1 MPRIKEI
8 ILALAIVVVLNLFIN
23 YGVFTFYKQPRHE
36 GFCAPE
42 LNQESYADKNAC
54 EAVGGRWF
62 ENGGDVKYYRGEVV
76 PAPAVP
82 NGSNDQKGWC
92 DPTVQCRETYEAAR
106 DVYNRN
112 VFVVL
117 VVAGLIA
124 LALGFLVF
132 SVPAVANGFLGGGL
146 VSLIVGTVRYWSD
159 MNDYLRFV
167 ILGIALAV
175 LVWLGYKKLKTKS
188 EKIKTFDGEY

>member
-23 YGVFTFYKQPRHE
+23 YGVFTFYKPPQYE
-36 GFCAPE
+36 KFCPVE
-42 LNQESYADKNAC
+42 LNQKTYADKEFC
-54 EAVGGRWF
+54 QAVGGRWF
-62 ENGGDVKYYRGEVV
+62 ENGGDVKYYRGGVV

-82 NGSNDQKGWC
+82 NGSENQKGWC
-92 DPTVQCRETYEAAR
+92 DPTVKCRETYEAAR

-112 VFVVL
+112 VFIVL
-117 VVAGLIA
+117 VAAGLAA

-132 SVPAVANGFLGGGL
+132 NVPAVSNGFLGGGL
-146 VSLIVGTVRYWSD
+146 VSLIIGTVRYWSD
-159 MNDYLRFV
+159 MDDYLRFV

-175 LVWLGYKKLKTKS
+175 LVWLGHKKLKTKN
-188 EKIKTFDGEY
+188 EKVKAFNGEN

>member
-8 ILALAIVVVLNLFIN
+8 ILALAIVVVLNLFFN
-23 YGVFTFYKQPRHE
+23 YGVFTFYKPPQYE
-36 GFCAPE
+36 KFCPVE
-42 LNQESYADKNAC
+42 LNQKIYADKESC
-54 EAVGGRWF
+54 QAVGGQWF
-62 ENGGDVKYYRGEVV
+62 ENGGDVKYYRGEIV
-76 PAPAVP
+76 PVPAVP

-92 DPTVQCRETYEAAR
+92 DPTVQCRETYEAGR

-117 VVAGLIA
+117 VVVGLVA
-124 LALGFLVF
+124 LAFGFLVF

-159 MNDYLRFV
+159 MDDYLRFV
-167 ILGIALAV
+167 ILGIALGV
-175 LVWLGYKKLKTKS
+175 LVWLGYKKLKTK
-188 EKIKTFDGEY
+188 K